1 MKTNKYEFDCL
12 SVSEVTMHVFPK
24 TETTKILATAQIVLN
39 DQLSIRRIRVMN
51 GTCGLYVSYPVD
63 PFYKG
68 EDFRSICTPI
78 TRQLREH
85 IENKILEK
93 YQEAISNK
101 EGSEDED
108 E

>member
-1 MKTNKYEFDCL
+1 MKTPKTEFDCL
-12 SVSEVTMHVFPK
+12 AVSSVTVQAFPK

-39 DQLSIRRIRVMN
+39 NQLSIRGLRVMN
-51 GTCGLYVSYPVD
+51 GTCGLYVSYPLD

-68 EDFRSICTPI
+68 EDFKSICRPI
-78 TRQLREH
+78 SRQLHKH

-93 YQEAISNK
+93 YQEVISNK
-101 EGSEDED
+101 EGSDDEN